1 MKLRHLILGTLA
13 AVGLLAACQ
22 QEVNLGTPKVDLSV
36 SAMTFEAA
44 GGSQELTL
52 NATRDWM
59 VENET
64 DWVVVSPESGNA
76 SAQEQKIVVTVLENK
91 GMDRTASLKFTIGM
105 GSKTL
110 KVTQAGPGGSADALV
125 LYSNDMNNGKVQKVG
140 DYWPYPDQSDS
151 WRNEKGSGIGNV
163 KYTSNGVSVR
173 SVSSTNNLWFPAKG
187 GSYFSIQDIA
197 LTSVKSVQ
205 LTFDLVHGSP
215 NGYKKAASAE
225 VFKVY
230 LSKDNAKW
238 VELPY
243 QLTVKADNEFDTASS
258 AFALNGEENLSV
270 AFKFLGAEDGYRLTN
285 INLLVYEGS
294 DAAAVDFSKAVEM
307 DFGAASGSGSGGD
320 LPEGTGDG
328 TKENPY
334 DAAKA
339 TKVASALGENDKVTG
354 VYVKGVVKSVKEVS
368 TQFGNATYYITD
380 ADGVA
385 NFYVYRGKNVG
396 NTAFT
401 SEDQIKAGDKV
412 LVYGDLMNYMS
423 SSPQLGQGNYIV
435 EINGSSDG
443 SEGGSTGGDLG
454 KVNIS
459 SVIAAAD
466 NSTVEVEALVVAT
479 YSRGILLKDDT
490 GYLLVY
496 EGSKAPAAVGD
507 KVNVK
512 GTKTTYAGLAQ
523 IGSPA
528 VTVLSSGNTV
538 THPSPKVLD
547 GAGMDAQLKA
557 GAVEYV
563 EYTGS
568 LNVSGYYYNVNVT
581 GASTAVGSLSYPAE
595 SLGLADLN
603 GKEIKVT
610 GYFIGVSSSKY
621 INTMVTAV
629 EATGNA
635 GSGTGS
641 GEGGTVTPPTGEEG
655 EFDPQGITWTLGT
668 NAYDCT
674 TEGNNAQTATVNGV
688 AVSNLL
694 KLGTGSKV
702 GDATLHVP
710 AGTAKIGF
718 YCVAWNKKTA
728 QAKFSIAG
736 TELVT
741 ISPAANTG
749 AAGNPPYASITVTD
763 SDYFEIEMPSKD
775 AVDVKVE
782 TLDPANGRVL
792 MIALKAISE

>member
-22 QEVNLGTPKVDLSV
+22 QEVNLGTPKVNLSV

-197 LTSVKSVQ
+197 LNSVKSVQ

-307 DFGAASGSGSGGD
+307 DFGTASGSGSGGD

-401 SEDQIKAGDKV
+401 SEDQIKVGDKV

-435 EINGSSDG
+435 EINGSSEG

-496 EGSKAPAAVGD
+496 EGSKAPAAAGD

-528 VTVLSSGNTV
+528 VTALSSGNTV

-641 GEGGTVTPPTGEEG
+641 CEGGSGSVDTSDATWSYTFASGDLDNSNVT
-655 EFDPQGITWTLGT
+655 L
-668 NAYDCT
+668 
-674 TEGNNAQTATVNGV
+674 NGV
-688 AVSNLL
+688 AWTFVMNDSDYLGFDTSNGRGLQMGKKADPASSISL
-694 KLGTGSKV
+694 STEGMTGTVKKIVVNTSGAS
-702 GDATLHVP
+702 GTDATL
-710 AGTAKIGF
+710 T
-718 YCVAWNKKTA
+718 
-728 QAKFSIAG
+728 
-736 TELVT
+736 
-741 ISPAANTG
+741 
-749 AAGNPPYASITVTD
+749 
-763 SDYFEIEMPSKD
+763 
-775 AVDVKVE
+775 VKVGGSAFGSPVNTTQTPTDYVFE
-782 TLDPANGRVL
+782 GSASGKIELYWTLTTAAVY
-792 MIALKAISE
+792 IKSISVYTE

>member
-1 MKLRHLILGTLA
+1 MKLRNLFLGLMA

-22 QEVNLGTPKVDLSV
+22 QEENLGTPKVDLSV
-36 SAMTFEAA
+36 STMSFEAA

-59 VENET
+59 VENEN
-64 DWVVVSPESGNA
+64 DWVVVSPESGKA
-76 SAQEQKIVVTVLENK
+76 SAQDQKIVVTVLENK
-91 GMDRTASLKFTIGM
+91 GMDREASLKFTIGM

-110 KVTQAGPGGSADALV
+110 KVTQTGPGGSADALV
-125 LYSNDMNNGKVQKVG
+125 LYANDMNNGKVQKVG

-151 WRNEKGSGIGNV
+151 WRNEKGSGIENV
-163 KYTSNGVSVR
+163 KYASDGVSVR

-197 LTSVKSVQ
+197 LNSVNSVR
-205 LTFDLVHGSP
+205 LTFDVVHGSP
-215 NGYKKAASAE
+215 NGYKKVASAD

-243 QLTVKADNEFDTASS
+243 ELTVKADNEFDTGSS
-258 AFALNGEENLSV
+258 AFTLTAVENLSV

-285 INLLVYEGS
+285 IRLLVYDGS
-294 DAAAVDFSKAVEM
+294 DAVAVDFSKAVEM
-307 DFGAASGSGSGGD
+307 DFGAGSGDNGGD
-320 LPEGTGDG
+320 LPEGTGEG
-328 TKENPY
+328 TKDSPY

-339 TKVASALGENDKVTG
+339 TGIASALGENDKVTG
-354 VYVKGVVKSVKEVS
+354 VYVKGIVKSVKEVS
-368 TQFGNATYYITD
+368 TQYGNATYYITD
-380 ADGVA
+380 ADGA
-385 NFYVYRGKNVG
+385 ADFYVYRGKNVG

-412 LVYGDLMNYMS
+412 LVYGDLMNYMGN
-423 SSPQLGQGNYIV
+423 SPQLGQGNYIV
-435 EINGSSDG
+435 EINGESDG

-454 KVNIS
+454 KVDIS
-459 SVIAAAD
+459 AVIAAAD

-528 VTVLSSGNTV
+528 VNVLSSGNTV

-581 GASTAVGSLSYPAE
+581 GASSAIGSLSYPAE
-595 SLGLADLN
+595 SLGLADLD
-603 GKEIKVT
+603 GQEIKVT

-629 EATGNA
+629 EATGNP
-635 GSGTGS
+635 GSGSDDGGDTGDVDTS
-641 GEGGTVTPPTGEEG
+641 DATWSYTFADGDLGSSSVT
-655 EFDPQGITWTLGT
+655 L
-668 NAYDCT
+668 
-674 TEGNNAQTATVNGV
+674 NGV
-688 AVSNLL
+688 AWTFVMNDSDY
-694 KLGTGSKV
+694 LGFDSSKGRGLQMGKKADPASSISLSTEGISGTV
-702 GDATLHVP
+702 KKIVVNTSGASGTDATLAVKVG
-710 AGTAKIGF
+710 GTAFGSSINVTQDPTDYTFEGSASGKIELD
-718 YCVAWNKKTA
+718 WNLTA
-728 QAKFSIAG
+728 AAVYIKSIAIY
-736 TELVT
+736 TE
-741 ISPAANTG
+741 
-749 AAGNPPYASITVTD
+749 
-763 SDYFEIEMPSKD
+763 
-775 AVDVKVE
+775 
-782 TLDPANGRVL
+782 
-792 MIALKAISE
+792 